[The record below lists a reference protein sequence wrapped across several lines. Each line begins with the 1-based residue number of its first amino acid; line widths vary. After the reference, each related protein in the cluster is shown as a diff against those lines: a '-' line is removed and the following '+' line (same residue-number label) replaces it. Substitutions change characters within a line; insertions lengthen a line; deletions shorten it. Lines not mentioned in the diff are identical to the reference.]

1 MMALLN
7 KLEKF
12 VPLFNSE
19 EQVSGWLA
27 NGLSVVGKAAFF
39 AKLPDRAD
47 VSNHL
52 SLITAVLHNAEVP
65 LTKA

>member
-12 VPLFNSE
+12 VALFNSE

-39 AKLPDRAD
+39 AKLPDLAD

-52 SLITAVLHNAEVP
+52 SLITAVLHNPEAP

>member
-1 MMALLN
+1 MMVLLD

-19 EQVSGWLA
+19 DQVSGWLA

-39 AKLPDRAD
+39 AKLPDLAD

-52 SLITAVLHNAEVP
+52 SVITTVLHNSEIP